1 MIQATIPGYKHL
13 ELVHLILDVNGTLAL
28 DGALLPG
35 VARRIT
41 ELSDQIQVSL
51 LTANTFGRGAAIAA
65 ELGITWEQLAPGR
78 EAEQKRDRV
87 LTLGAEGVAAIGNGY
102 NDALMLE
109 SAALGIAVVGP
120 EGASS
125 EALRCADLVT
135 SSICD
140 ALDLLLFPNR
150 LVAGLRR

>member
-1 MIQATIPGYKHL
+1 MIQAIIPGYKHL
-13 ELVHLILDVNGTLAL
+13 ELVHLILDVNGTLAR

-41 ELSDQIQVSL
+41 ELSDQIQVRL

-65 ELGITWEQLAPGR
+65 ELGIPWEQLAPGR

-102 NDALMLE
+102 NDALMLKT
-109 SAALGIAVVGP
+109 AALGIAVVGP